1 MARLEQHSL
10 GTRIRTNDYDYVA
23 ERRQVAI
30 LVPDQGLA
38 RSSTEMC
45 THKKPKDGCA
55 RQALLPY
62 PLDLVTKRDSN
73 VVEEHHWVH
82 RGVRRLPHATMLS
95 WEEKGRTTGSQR
107 EHLRCLATGTESDEH
122 TELDD
127 AWIGEG
133 YGKDIAGPKRGSAA
147 KDDRA
152 EDLQG
157 LNSQMPCGRGE
168 LGGGHNCAHRG
179 FRVPRVVV
187 NLACAGVVVLD
198 GALRGGCR

>member
-55 RQALLPY
+55 REALLPY
-62 PLDLVTKRDSN
+62 PLDLITKRDSN

-82 RGVRRLPHATMLS
+82 RSVRRLPRAIMLS
-95 WEEKGRTTGSQR
+95 WRKRDALQEARENIFAAWLQAQRVMSILNWMMHGSGRGMGRT
-107 EHLRCLATGTESDEH
+107 LRDRGEDRPPRM
-122 TELDD
+122 TELR
-127 AWIGEG
+127 IF
-133 YGKDIAGPKRGSAA
+133 KD
-147 KDDRA
+147 
-152 EDLQG
+152 
-157 LNSQMPCGRGE
+157 
-168 LGGGHNCAHRG
+168 
-179 FRVPRVVV
+179 
-187 NLACAGVVVLD
+187 
-198 GALRGGCR
+198 